1 LRNKRDDQLQGSCSP
16 LDTPDRVNDKQN
28 TIKSALVRVG
38 FTRRFLN
45 VNQPKSII
53 LGVRRKVRKELFFH
67 SWLPVSIKQLDSDWQ
82 LHQKLHKFSS
92 CASTQQVFRLEP
104 ARKISCP

>member
-1 LRNKRDDQLQGSCSP
+1 MLVMFLFEQMGILT

-28 TIKSALVRVG
+28 TLKSALVRVG

-53 LGVRRKVRKELFFH
+53 LGVRRKVR
-67 SWLPVSIKQLDSDWQ
+67 
-82 LHQKLHKFSS
+82 
-92 CASTQQVFRLEP
+92 
-104 ARKISCP
+104 